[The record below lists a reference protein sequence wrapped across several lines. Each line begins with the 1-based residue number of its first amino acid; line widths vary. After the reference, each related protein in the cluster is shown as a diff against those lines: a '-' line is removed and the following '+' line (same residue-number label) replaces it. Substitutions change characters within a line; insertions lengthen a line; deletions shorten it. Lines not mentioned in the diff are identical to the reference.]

1 MSEKER
7 PEEMSVMSTRQA
19 VTVSESSE
27 MSYKITNGE
36 NNQIRVGHKP
46 VEDERGRGKRVTV
59 IVIVIVMK
67 AYLSVKH
74 RLDVDLSGQI

>member
-36 NNQIRVGHKP
+36 NNQIRIGHEP
-46 VEDERGRGKRVTV
+46 VEDERGRGKRVT
-59 IVIVIVMK
+59 VIVIVMK